1 MTELEKGK
9 EGPGKETGGEMPS
22 MLFGRRKIGVTGAK

>member
-9 EGPGKETGGEMPS
+9 EGPGKETGEMPS